1 LYPALVAA
9 EKLDATVV
17 NMRFVKPLDVEL
29 VLELARTHEAL
40 VTLEEG
46 SIMGGAGSAVLEA
59 LAAAGVQIPVL
70 QLGLPDRFVEHGDT
84 VRLMRECGLDAE
96 GIEQS
101 VRRRFGPSLAVV
113 RPAAVNG

>member
-1 LYPALVAA
+1 
-9 EKLDATVV
+9 
-17 NMRFVKPLDVEL
+17 MRFVKPLDVEL
-29 VLELARTHEAL
+29 VLEMARTHEAL

-70 QLGLPDRFVEHGDT
+70 QLGLPDRFVEHGDP
-84 VRLMRECGLDAE
+84 VRLMHECGLDAE

-113 RPAAVNG
+113 RSTAVNG